1 MGGHGGEDGDEG
13 LGSQG
18 MHTSSYTYH
27 LREGKRAQR
36 GVPGADKE
44 KGVIESEQHS
54 ESPGPGSDSLTA
66 HPGTHLSL
74 HCLAGGGQGDEN
86 ASGGKLPFDM

>member
-1 MGGHGGEDGDEG
+1 
-13 LGSQG
+13 

-36 GVPGADKE
+36 EVPGADKE

-54 ESPGPGSDSLTA
+54 ESPGPGPDSLTA
-66 HPGTHLSL
+66 HLSL

-86 ASGGKLPFDM
+86 ASGGKLPFDR